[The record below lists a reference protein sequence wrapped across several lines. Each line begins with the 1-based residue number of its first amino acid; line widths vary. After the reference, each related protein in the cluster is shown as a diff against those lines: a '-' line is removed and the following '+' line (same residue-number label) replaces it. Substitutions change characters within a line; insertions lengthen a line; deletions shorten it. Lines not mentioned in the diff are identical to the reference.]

1 MAAMHGGGSAVAR
14 LLGAP
19 GPRLGQAMADAL
31 PGVRVL
37 ERDLGEAGAGAPA
50 TRAVALPNGARIA
63 AEDSR
68 SPLVSA
74 GLFAAGGAAL
84 GGPGAA
90 IFEGLAFRSGTLS
103 RCGLRPLPRRPPP
116 PHPPPRSAPLQS
128 RALQGETPNPNWDP
142 RRAELEGLLRR
153 APLPRS
159 EPLAS
164 VIGGGVG
171 PIGPADHF
179 PTVPPARK
187 SPSRPTPQLPPAP
200 PPSGP
205 LGP

>member
-90 IFEGLAFRSGTLS
+90 VFEGLAFRSGTQS
-103 RCGLRPLPRRPPP
+103 RCAARPAQDRRHQLPPP
-116 PHPPPRSAPLQS
+116 PPPPPVPGVHCRRLPEPHLQ
-128 RALQGETPNPNWDP
+128 AQPQP
-142 RRAELEGLLRR
+142 RPGCQ
-153 APLPRS
+153 
-159 EPLAS
+159 S
-164 VIGGGVG
+164 V
-171 PIGPADHF
+171 
-179 PTVPPARK
+179 
-187 SPSRPTPQLPPAP
+187 PSRRF
-200 PPSGP
+200 
-205 LGP
+205 